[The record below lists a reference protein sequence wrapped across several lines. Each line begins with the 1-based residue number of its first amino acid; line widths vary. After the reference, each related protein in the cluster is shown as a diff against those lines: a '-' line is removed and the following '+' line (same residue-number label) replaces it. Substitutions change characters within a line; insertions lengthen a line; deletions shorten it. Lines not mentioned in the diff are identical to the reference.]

1 MDLYLATN
9 GPGWVSNANW
19 LSGDP
24 CSNSWAGISCPSG
37 LITKMC
43 VRLLCPDIDGALT
56 GSECA
61 IGIVFWRPIAST
73 ERYQP
78 PLQTLP
84 IFNSCTHI
92 RDDAFPCTTR
102 YLTVLIARLADT
114 WATTL
119 SKEPSRQPSGRSPIF
134 STCTRTITK
143 TLIMQLIQVLVS
155 CVPQRSGLFNN
166 QLNGTFPSIIG
177 SLTNLQSLYENY
189 HNKASHKTRP
199 CARNIDRLTQ
209 VSASCTMLLIA
220 TCIRINSRGAFRQSL
235 DLSRIFNRCT
245 RAMQQRLFPSNAM
258 EATYS
263 SRENRSERR

>member
-1 MDLYLATN
+1 MRSNAHLICYGDASLCQVSALMDLYLATN
-9 GPGWVSNANW
+9 GPGWLSNANW

-92 RDDAFPCTTR
+92 RDDAFSLHNTFSDRVDCSVGR
-102 YLTVLIARLADT
+102 YLGNNAL
-114 WATTL
+114 
-119 SKEPSRQPSGRSPIF
+119 QG
-134 STCTRTITK
+134 TIT
-143 TLIMQLIQVLVS
+143 TA
-155 CVPQRSGLFNN
+155 
-166 QLNGTFPSIIG
+166 IG
-177 SLTNLQSLYENY
+177 SLTNLQYLYEIY
-189 HNKASHKTRP
+189 HKDSDNAAHSG
-199 CARNIDRLTQ
+199 
-209 VSASCTMLLIA
+209 SCLVRTS
-220 TCIRINSRGAFRQSL
+220 T
-235 DLSRIFNRCT
+235 
-245 RAMQQRLFPSNAM
+245 
-258 EATYS
+258 
-263 SRENRSERR
+263 